1 MILHFHLYHTNQLL
15 GKRGSYNLN
24 GLHPTIIKICT
35 KPLRQWVLCGRFSI
49 ITHKSPPW
57 KKGAIRFEWTTSKNF
72 RYMHE
77 TTQAMGFMRSLF
89 RHYYGLWSPLRDLV
103 YLYARFDYLHC
114 LFCKIGVNSVNM
126 VAFTLFT
133 PFTPN
138 VSVNGV
144 NIENR
149 VYHK

>member
-1 MILHFHLYHTNQLL
+1 MDNKQKLPIYARNQS
-15 GKRGSYNLN
+15 GN
-24 GLHPTIIKICT
+24 GFYE
-35 KPLRQWVLCGRFSI
+35 VAFS
-49 ITHKSPPW
+49 
-57 KKGAIRFEWTTSKNF
+57 A
-72 RYMHE
+72 
-77 TTQAMGFMRSLF
+77 L
-89 RHYYGLWSPLRDLV
+89 LWSVVPPTRFGV
-103 YLYARFDYLHC
+103 FARFDYLHC

-149 VYHK
+149 VDHN